1 MPTQTATL
9 GALPEDAIVDP
20 PRLKHVRSQGRWE
33 GQMKTLLTVRDLDP
47 LYTGEP
53 GRAGGDLCGSA
64 VTPDLGRVRCNR
76 RCFGL
81 RGSPG
86 PDVGL
91 SRREQMSQLHR
102 SGRTPGASRGVL
114 QATSCVR
121 PIRPSGYLMRKPSP

>member
-9 GALPEDAIVDP
+9 GALPEDPIVAP
-20 PRLKHVRSQGRWE
+20 PRLRHVRSQGRWE
-33 GQMKTLLTVRDLDP
+33 GQSKTRLAVRDLDP

-53 GRAGGDLCGSA
+53 RRAGGDLCGSA

-81 RGSPG
+81 RGSPR

-91 SRREQMSQLHR
+91 SRREQMSQLQR
-102 SGRTPGASRGVL
+102 SGRTPRVSRNVL
-114 QATSCVR
+114 RATSCVR
-121 PIRPSGYLMRKPSP
+121 PMRPSGYLMRRPSP